1 MHVPHTH
8 STDFKGKLPCMFYQ
22 KIKKLHTKP
31 GYIHS
36 LACFDR
42 ERASIKMELWSSQ
55 HYLGVEREQLGCV
68 WWLAN
73 EPIDNLIVGFE
84 CVWHFVSRLHTGGR
98 LYGWIGVWSTVN
110 FHSHTL
116 TGANEFF
123 LFVRIWRSNLKQQ
136 RLQAEWLEHVKK
148 HYVCKSILLHQ
159 SWTYLWI

>member
-8 STDFKGKLPCMFYQ
+8 STDFKGKLSCMFYQ
-22 KIKKLHTKP
+22 QKKTAWHAFSHWDGTLKQSAWFGCWTW
-31 GYIHS
+31 
-36 LACFDR
+36 A
-42 ERASIKMELWSSQ
+42 AWM
-55 HYLGVEREQLGCV
+55 CV

-73 EPIDNLIVGFE
+73 EPIGNLIEGSE
-84 CVWHFVSRLHTGGR
+84 CFWHIVSRLHTGGR

-110 FHSHTL
+110 FCRH
-116 TGANEFF
+116 TGANGFF

-136 RLQAEWLEHVKK
+136 RLQVEWLELVKK